1 MPELENVETQ
11 KTAGYV
17 DRGYNYSKRQK
28 KLEEEEAEIARLEA
42 IARGE
47 IDPDEDDEAQQAQPN
62 GKGRE
67 ATEVQTSGSAKQE
80 EANSSGEAQED
91 DDSDLSPEE
100 RSFKKRYGDVRRHLA
115 EKEKEYKAKIEEL
128 EQAIKNGP
136 REVRPPKS
144 DEDIAQWAS
153 KYPDVA
159 SIVETIAAKKA
170 QELFAKAETRLQEFD
185 RIQYETERNKAENAI
200 RKAHADFDE
209 LRDSDAFHDWANEQ
223 PKWVQDALYENSD
236 DPASVIRVID
246 LYKVDTGK
254 TPSDYKR
261 KAKDAAKTV
270 TKGQRT
276 KVDTDGSEGT
286 FKESQ
291 VARMS
296 DKEYEDNME
305 AIDKAMRSG
314 KFIYDISGG
323 AR

>member
-42 IARGE
+42 ISRGE
-47 IDPDEDDEAQQAQPN
+47 IEADEQ
-62 GKGRE
+62 
-67 ATEVQTSGSAKQE
+67 QE
-80 EANSSGEAQED
+80 EEPAEQQQETKAESQED

-136 REVRPPKS
+136 KRVRPPKS

-209 LRDSDAFHDWANEQ
+209 LRDSDAFHNWANEQ

-246 LYKVDTGK
+246 LYKVDTGR

-276 KVDTDGSEGT
+276 KVDSDGSEGT

-296 DKEYEDNME
+296 DKEYEENME

-314 KFIYDISGG
+314 KFIYDLSGG

>member
-1 MPELENVETQ
+1 MPELENVESQ

-28 KLEEEEAEIARLEA
+28 KLQEEEEEIARLEA
-42 IARGE
+42 IAKGE
-47 IDPDEDDEAQQAQPN
+47 ISPDDEDGSKEQQAAVKETQAAV
-62 GKGRE
+62 E
-67 ATEVQTSGSAKQE
+67 QE
-80 EANSSGEAQED
+80 E

-100 RSFKKRYGDVRRHLA
+100 KSFKKRYGDVRRHLA
-115 EKEKEYKAKIEEL
+115 EKEKEYKATIAEL
-128 EQAIKNGP
+128 EARLSKGP
-136 REVRPPKS
+136 QNIRPPKT
-144 DEDIAQWAS
+144 DEDIAQWAR

-185 RIQYETERNKAENAI
+185 RIQYETERNKAENVI

-209 LRDSDAFHDWANEQ
+209 LRDSDAFHNWADEQ

-254 TPSDYKR
+254 TPSDYKK

-276 KVDTDGSEGT
+276 KVDADGTDGV

-296 DKEYEDNME
+296 DREYEENME

-314 KFIYDISGG
+314 KFVYDLSGG

>member
-1 MPELENVETQ
+1 MPELENVESQ

-28 KLEEEEAEIARLEA
+28 KLQEEEEEIAKLEA
-42 IARGE
+42 IAKGE
-47 IDPDEDDEAQQAQPN
+47 ISPDDEEDDSEGQQA
-62 GKGRE
+62 
-67 ATEVQTSGSAKQE
+67 EVKETQA
-80 EANSSGEAQED
+80 AVED
-91 DDSDLSPEE
+91 EDDSDLSPEE
-100 RSFKKRYGDVRRHLA
+100 KSFKKRYGDVRRHLA
-115 EKEKEYKAKIEEL
+115 EKEKEYKATIEEL
-128 EQAIKNGP
+128 EARLNKGP
-136 REVRPPKS
+136 QNIRPPKT
-144 DEDIAQWAS
+144 DEDIAQWAQ

-209 LRDSDAFHDWANEQ
+209 LRDSDAFHNWADEQ

-254 TPSDYKR
+254 TPSDYKK

-276 KVDTDGSEGT
+276 KVDEAGTDGV

-296 DKEYEDNME
+296 DKEYEENME

-314 KFIYDISGG
+314 KFVYDLSGG

>member
-1 MPELENVETQ
+1 MPELENVESQ

-28 KLEEEEAEIARLEA
+28 KLQEEEEEIARLEA
-42 IARGE
+42 IAKGE
-47 IDPDEDDEAQQAQPN
+47 ISPDDEDDSEDQQA
-62 GKGRE
+62 
-67 ATEVQTSGSAKQE
+67 EVKETQAAVEQE
-80 EANSSGEAQED
+80 E

-100 RSFKKRYGDVRRHLA
+100 KSFKKRYGDVRRHLA
-115 EKEKEYKAKIEEL
+115 EKEKEYKATIAEL
-128 EQAIKNGP
+128 EARLTKGP
-136 REVRPPKS
+136 QNIRPPKT
-144 DEDIAQWAS
+144 DEDIAQWAR

-185 RIQYETERNKAENAI
+185 RIQYETERNKAENVI

-209 LRDSDAFHDWANEQ
+209 LRDSDAFHNWADEQ

-254 TPSDYKR
+254 TPSDYKK

-276 KVDTDGSEGT
+276 KVDADGTDGV

-296 DKEYEDNME
+296 DREYEENME

-314 KFIYDISGG
+314 KFVYDLSGG

>member
-42 IARGE
+42 ISRGE
-47 IDPDEDDEAQQAQPN
+47 IEADEQ
-62 GKGRE
+62 
-67 ATEVQTSGSAKQE
+67 QE
-80 EANSSGEAQED
+80 EEPAEQQQETKAESQED

-136 REVRPPKS
+136 KRVRPPKS
-144 DEDIAQWAS
+144 DEDIDQWAS

-209 LRDSDAFHDWANEQ
+209 LRDSDAFHNWANEQ

-246 LYKVDTGK
+246 LYKVDTGR

-276 KVDTDGSEGT
+276 KVDSDGSEGT

-296 DKEYEDNME
+296 DKEYEENME

-314 KFIYDISGG
+314 KFIYDLSGG